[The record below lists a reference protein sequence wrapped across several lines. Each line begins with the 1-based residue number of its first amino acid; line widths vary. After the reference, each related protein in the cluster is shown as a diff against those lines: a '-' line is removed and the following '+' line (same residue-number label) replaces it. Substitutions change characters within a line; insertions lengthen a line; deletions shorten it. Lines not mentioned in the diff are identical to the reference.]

1 MLISGNNNLAN
12 KPKLKVSG
20 LGWDFD
26 GKALDFEDARLFPY
40 DGGALIAAE
49 GTVIGSYEDLEKLIE
64 KEPYKYKPF
73 LEVIFLPIMV
83 GG

>member
-1 MLISGNNNLAN
+1 MREPYWNNMAK

-20 LGWDFD
+20 LGWDF
-26 GKALDFEDARLFPY
+26 GGEVLEFEHARLFPY
-40 DGGALIAAE
+40 GGGVLIAAE
-49 GTVIGSYEDLEKLIE
+49 GIVIDSYTDLENIAD
-64 KEPYKYKPF
+64 KEAYKYKSF